1 MVLPHISR
9 HLYPVVPPHLF
20 HSESL
25 LKPESSP
32 FLPQRNSVFS
42 LSSTSRLC
50 FSQPRSPIKVFSYLS
65 WKPIFQLS
73 YSSSRLLLFLIA
85 IFFFTTTNMK
95 TIPYF
100 MSFVAPCTW
109 ELLILLFTLLSNKN
123 ICVSIYA
130 KRKGEEKE
138 GDNID
143 SKVSSLGDQVIKS
156 STSA

>member
-9 HLYPVVPPHLF
+9 YLYPMAPPHFF
-20 HSESL
+20 HSG
-25 LKPESSP
+25 SSP
-32 FLPQRNSVFS
+32 SSTENSVLS
-42 LSSTSRLC
+42 LSSTYRLC
-50 FSQPRSPIKVFSYLS
+50 FSQPKSHQSTFLS
-65 WKPIFQLS
+65 ILKINFQLS
-73 YSSSRLLLFLIA
+73 CSSRLLLFLIA

-100 MSFVAPCTW
+100 MSLLAPCTW
-109 ELLILLFTLLSNKN
+109 ELLILLFTLLALCNKN

-130 KRKGEEKE
+130 KRKGEETE

-143 SKVSSLGDQVIKS
+143 PKVSSLGDQVISKS